1 MTTPH
6 SEQGARI
13 EALVRRADPDAVWAV
28 GSTDPD
34 HATSDGQDESPFDA
48 GALTAVLAVW
58 PVLGSLVT
66 RGELALHTPLTTYG
80 RAASDGLPGGTTA
93 HHLLTHADAP
103 AALAALT
110 RLAEHLCGAPP
121 ADFAATRIW
130 APLGMTRTRHADT
143 TLHTTGAD
151 LGRFL
156 RHLLSGADQPIA
168 HSWTAESLRIRTG
181 ELTPARGLLWHPA
194 PAGVW
199 AHHGPSGAGPA
210 LWLSPRDGRWA
221 TLRTTPGPG
230 RGGSLRTAFRE
241 AVFGATPAE

>member
-28 GSTDPD
+28 GSAEPDP
-34 HATSDGQDESPFDA
+34 AAADGEDESPFDA
-48 GALTAVLAVW
+48 GALTGVLAVW

-66 RGELALHTPLTTYG
+66 RGELTLHTPLGVYG
-80 RAASDGLPGGTTA
+80 GPAADGLPGATTA

-110 RLAEHLCGAPP
+110 RLAEHLCGVP
-121 ADFAATRIW
+121 ATEFAATRIW
-130 APLGMTRTRHADT
+130 APLGMTRTRLAGG

-168 HSWTAESLRIRTG
+168 RAWTAESLRIRTG

-199 AHHGPSGAGPA
+199 AHHDPSGTGPA
-210 LWLSPRDGRWA
+210 LWISPRHGRWA
-221 TLRTTPGPG
+221 TLRTTQGPG
-230 RGGSLRTAFRE
+230 RGSSLHAAFRG
-241 AVFGATPAE
+241 AVFGATPVD

>member
-13 EALVRRADPDAVWAV
+13 DALVRRADPDALWAV
-28 GSTDPD
+28 GSADSV
-34 HATSDGQDESPFDA
+34 HAASDADDESPFDA

-66 RGELALHTPLTTYG
+66 SGELTLHTPLAAYG
-80 RAASDGLPGGTTA
+80 GPAADGLPGGTTA

-121 ADFAATRIW
+121 TEFAAARIW
-130 APLGMTRTRHADT
+130 APLGMTRTRPADA

-156 RHLLSGADQPIA
+156 RHLLSRADHPIA
-168 HSWTAESLRIRTG
+168 HAWTTESLRIRTG

-199 AHHGPSGAGPA
+199 AHHPPSGAGPA
-210 LWLSPRDGRWA
+210 LWISPRLGRWA

-230 RGGSLRTAFRE
+230 RGSTLRTAFRE
-241 AVFGATPAE
+241 AVFVATPAA